1 MHFTESQVKARLISQ
16 KIKPSFSEANQG
28 ALMFAI
34 VDMAI
39 MDRFSPEP
47 DNEKDIA
54 EHLEA
59 VETAKDYLSGRMI
72 HCELAGVSA
81 EWVRSII
88 DEVNSFSIGQVVT
101 CNDSGARHV
110 EYSVYK
116 DNKLIEVVK

>member
-1 MHFTESQVKARLISQ
+1 MNFTESQVKARLISK
-16 KIKPSFSEANQG
+16 KIKPSFSDAKDG
-28 ALMFAI
+28 ALMYAI

-39 MDRFSPEP
+39 MDRFAPEP
-47 DNEKDIA
+47 DNEDDLA
-54 EHLEA
+54 EHLES
-59 VETAKDYLSGRMI
+59 VDTATNYLAGRMI
-72 HCELAGVSA
+72 HCELAGVSS

-101 CNDSGARHV
+101 CNGSVRHV

>member
-1 MHFTESQVKARLISQ
+1 MY
-16 KIKPSFSEANQG
+16 
-28 ALMFAI
+28 AI

-39 MDRFSPEP
+39 MDRFAPEP
-47 DNEKDIA
+47 DSEDDLA

-59 VETAKDYLSGRMI
+59 VETAENYLAGRMI

-88 DEVNSFSIGQVVT
+88 NEVNSFSIGQVVT